1 MMGTCLWHCVGPDK
15 ESPAETMYTFIV
27 SIDCEDTGDN
37 RTHCLSVSD
46 QSGFCY
52 IFGCVLLTEDIWKN
66 VSTAYNESQWGPK
79 QHRNTFFET
88 FGKIPSVFH
97 KIE

>member
-37 RTHCLSVSD
+37 RTHCLHYLTSLVSVISL
-46 QSGFCY
+46 
-52 IFGCVLLTEDIWKN
+52 V
-66 VSTAYNESQWGPK
+66 V
-79 QHRNTFFET
+79 FF
-88 FGKIPSVFH
+88 
-97 KIE
+97 